1 MTKTRFVNAASR
13 KRFVYGALTIVLLF
27 TLGVHAVFRQFS
39 IGGTKDFHYFYHAAR
54 AMWNGSDIYA
64 ASDGHYIYPP
74 FLAFVLQPLALMPEH
89 MAAIIWIV
97 LSGVF
102 VFAAALIAASEA
114 ARCWLCTGADNDPS
128 IPWLIAAIA
137 TLLIAD
143 KIHSSF
149 ILGQTDCLML
159 LGFACT
165 LSWMQRK
172 PLLAGA
178 IVGATASIK
187 YLSLIFVPY
196 FLIKKN
202 FRAAFGSIV
211 AFSFFMALPAM
222 QIGFA
227 RAVRYTAIEFRG
239 LGRMMGIIEAP
250 NTAKIL
256 KVGMDRS
263 VSITSSMFRVTR
275 SNGLP
280 DLLAAMLLVCVFVAV
295 IAAIVFMCRRNGVP
309 IFRPARSDRHVANAV
324 TSLEG
329 AVLIFLALAF
339 SPQTT
344 ARHMVLLLLINTVAI
359 AVFLAQDAKASRALL
374 IIAAALQ
381 VAVLSLSFRAI
392 VAWRAVGGASWCA
405 LGLMLAIVWS
415 GSRALSDERRQLRQ
429 ENDEEKQ
436 GDKSRPAS
444 AMD

>member
-1 MTKTRFVNAASR
+1 MTKKRFANIASR
-13 KRFVYGALTIVLLF
+13 KRLAYGALTIIVLF
-27 TLGVHAVFRQFS
+27 ILGAHAVLRQFT

-64 ASDGHYIYPP
+64 AANGHYIYPP

-114 ARCWLCTGADNDPS
+114 ARCWLRTGAENDPS

-143 KIHSSF
+143 KIHASF

-227 RAVRYTAIEFRG
+227 RAARYTAIEFRG

-250 NTAKIL
+250 KTAKIL

-280 DLLAAMLLVCVFVAV
+280 DLLAATLLLCVFVAV
-295 IAAIVFMCRRNGVP
+295 IAAIVFMCRRNGVS
-309 IFRPARSDRHVANAV
+309 IFRPEKSDLLATNAV

-329 AVLIFLALAF
+329 TVLIFFALAF
-339 SPQTT
+339 SPKTT
-344 ARHMVLLLLINTVAI
+344 ARHMALLLLINTVAI
-359 AVFLAQDAKASRALL
+359 AVFLVQDARTSRVLL

-405 LGLMLAIVWS
+405 LGLVLAIVWS
-415 GSRALSDERRQLRQ
+415 GSRAISVNCRHHGKG
-429 ENDEEKQ
+429 ND
-436 GDKSRPAS
+436 RF
-444 AMD
+444 

>member
-1 MTKTRFVNAASR
+1 MTKERFTNIASW
-13 KRFVYGALTIVLLF
+13 KRLAYGALTIIVLF
-27 TLGVHAVFRQFS
+27 ILGAHAVLRQFS

-64 ASDGHYIYPP
+64 AAEGHYIYPP

-102 VFAAALIAASEA
+102 VFAAALIAANEA
-114 ARCWLCTGADNDPS
+114 ARCWLRTDAENDPS

-143 KIHSSF
+143 KIHASF

-159 LGFACT
+159 LGFACV
-165 LSWMQRK
+165 LRCMQRK

-178 IVGATASIK
+178 IVGVTASIK

-211 AFSFFMALPAM
+211 AFGFFMTLPAV
-222 QIGFA
+222 QIGFDRA
-227 RAVRYTAIEFRG
+227 GQYGAVAVRG
-239 LGRMMGIIEAP
+239 MGRMMGIIEAP
-250 NTAKIL
+250 KTAKIL
-256 KVGMDRS
+256 RVGMDRS
-263 VSITSSMFRVTR
+263 VSITSSVFRLTR
-275 SNGLP
+275 SYGVP
-280 DLLAAMLLVCVFVAV
+280 DLLAAMLLLCVFIAI

-309 IFRPARSDRHVANAV
+309 IFRPQRSDRLAANAV

-344 ARHMVLLLLINTVAI
+344 ARHMVLLLLVNTVAI
-359 AVFLAQDAKASRALL
+359 AVFLVQDAKAPRALL
-374 IIAAALQ
+374 IIAVALQ
-381 VAVLSLSFRAI
+381 VAGLSVSSRAI
-392 VAWRAVGGASWCA
+392 APWRRVGGASWCA
-405 LGLMLAIVWS
+405 LGLVLAIVWA
-415 GSRALSDERRQLRQ
+415 GTRALSENCRHHGK
-429 ENDEEKQ
+429 END
-436 GDKSRPAS
+436 RF
-444 AMD
+444 

>member
-1 MTKTRFVNAASR
+1 MTKKGFTDAAYR
-13 KRFVYGALTIVLLF
+13 KPLVYGALTIIVLLI
-27 TLGVHAVFRQFS
+27 LGAHAVFRQFS
-39 IGGTKDFHYFYHAAR
+39 SGTKDFHHFYRAA
-54 AMWNGSDIYA
+54 AAIWNGSDIYA
-64 ASDGHYIYPP
+64 AADGHYIYPP
-74 FLAFVLQPLALMPEH
+74 FLAFMLQPLALMPEQI
-89 MAAIIWIV
+89 AAIIWIG

-102 VFAAALIAASEA
+102 VFAAALIASRQAASCWLRSEA
-114 ARCWLCTGADNDPS
+114 QSDPS

-143 KIHSSF
+143 KIHASF

-178 IVGATASIK
+178 IVGATASVK

-227 RAVRYTAIEFRG
+227 RAARYTAIEFRG
-239 LGRMMGIIEAP
+239 LSRMMGIIEAP
-250 NTAKIL
+250 KTVKIL

-263 VSITSSMFRVTR
+263 VSITSGMFRVTR

-295 IAAIVFMCRRNGVP
+295 IAAIVFMCRRNGVS
-309 IFRPARSDRHVANAV
+309 IFRPEKSDLLATNAV

-329 AVLIFLALAF
+329 TVLIFLALAF

-392 VAWRAVGGASWCA
+392 VAWRAVGGASWCV
-405 LGLMLAIVWS
+405 LGLILAIVWA

-429 ENDEEKQ
+429 ENDEEKT
-436 GDKSRPAS
+436 G
-444 AMD
+444 

>member
-1 MTKTRFVNAASR
+1 MTK
-13 KRFVYGALTIVLLF
+13 KRFTNIASGQRLAYGALRIIELVILGADAVL
-27 TLGVHAVFRQFS
+27 RQFS

-64 ASDGHYIYPP
+64 AANGHYVYPP
-74 FLAFVLQPLALMPEH
+74 FLAFILQPLALMPEH
-89 MAAIIWIV
+89 IAAIIWIV

-102 VFAAALIAASEA
+102 VFAATLIAASEA
-114 ARCWLCTGADNDPS
+114 ARCWLRTGAQNDPS

-137 TLLIAD
+137 TILIAD
-143 KIHSSF
+143 KIHASF

-227 RAVRYTAIEFRG
+227 RAARYTAIEFRG

-250 NTAKIL
+250 KTAKIL
-256 KVGMDRS
+256 KVGMDRP
-263 VSITSSMFRVTR
+263 VSIPSTMYRVTR
-275 SNGLP
+275 STGCP
-280 DLLAAMLLVCVFVAV
+280 ILLATVFLLCVFIAV
-295 IAAIVFMCRRNGVP
+295 MAAIVFMCRRNGVL
-309 IFRPARSDRHVANAV
+309 IFRTARSERHGANPQKG
-324 TSLEG
+324 LE
-329 AVLIFLALAF
+329 
-339 SPQTT
+339 
-344 ARHMVLLLLINTVAI
+344 R
-359 AVFLAQDAKASRALL
+359 
-374 IIAAALQ
+374 
-381 VAVLSLSFRAI
+381 
-392 VAWRAVGGASWCA
+392 GGAH
-405 LGLMLAIVWS
+405 
-415 GSRALSDERRQLRQ
+415 
-429 ENDEEKQ
+429 
-436 GDKSRPAS
+436 
-444 AMD
+444 

>member
-1 MTKTRFVNAASR
+1 
-13 KRFVYGALTIVLLF
+13 
-27 TLGVHAVFRQFS
+27 
-39 IGGTKDFHYFYHAAR
+39 
-54 AMWNGSDIYA
+54 
-64 ASDGHYIYPP
+64 
-74 FLAFVLQPLALMPEH
+74 MPEH

-102 VFAAALIAASEA
+102 VFAATMIAASEA
-114 ARCWLCTGADNDPS
+114 ARCWLRTGAQNDPS
-128 IPWLIAAIA
+128 TPWLIAAIA
-137 TLLIAD
+137 TILIAD
-143 KIHSSF
+143 KIHASF

-159 LGFACT
+159 LGFACV
-165 LSWMQRK
+165 LRCMQRK

-211 AFSFFMALPAM
+211 AFGFFMTLPAV
-222 QIGFA
+222 QIGFDRA
-227 RAVRYTAIEFRG
+227 GQYGAVAVRG
-239 LGRMMGIIEAP
+239 MGRMMGIIEAP
-250 NTAKIL
+250 KTAKIL
-256 KVGMDRS
+256 RVGMDRS
-263 VSITSSMFRVTR
+263 VSITSSVFRLTR
-275 SNGLP
+275 SYGMP
-280 DLLAAMLLVCVFVAV
+280 DLFAVMLLLCVLIAV

-309 IFRPARSDRHVANAV
+309 IFRPQRSDRLAANAV

-344 ARHMVLLLLINTVAI
+344 ARHMVLLLLINTVAV
-359 AVFLAQDAKASRALL
+359 AVFLAHDAKASRVLL
-374 IIAAALQ
+374 IIAAVLQ

-405 LGLMLAIVWS
+405 LGLVLAIVWA
-415 GSRALSDERRQLRQ
+415 GSRALSDERRQSRQ
-429 ENDEEKQ
+429 ENDEEKT
-436 GDKSRPAS
+436 G
-444 AMD
+444 

>member
-1 MTKTRFVNAASR
+1 MTKTRFANAASR

-39 IGGTKDFHYFYHAAR
+39 STTKDFHYFYRAAE
-54 AMWNGSDIYA
+54 AMWNGGDIYA

-114 ARCWLCTGADNDPS
+114 ARCWLRTGVQNDPS
-128 IPWLIAAIA
+128 LPWLIAAIA

-143 KIHSSF
+143 KIHGGF

-159 LGFACT
+159 LGFACA
-165 LSWMQRK
+165 LGWMQRK

-202 FRAAFGSIV
+202 FRAAVGSIV
-211 AFSFFMALPAM
+211 AFSFFMALPAI

-227 RAVRYTAIEFRG
+227 RAARYTAIEFRG

-250 NTAKIL
+250 KTAKIL

-263 VSITSSMFRVTR
+263 VSITSSIFRVTR

-280 DLLAAMLLVCVFVAV
+280 DLLAAILLLCVFVAV
-295 IAAIVFMCRRNGVP
+295 IAAIVFMW
-309 IFRPARSDRHVANAV
+309 
-324 TSLEG
+324 L
-329 AVLIFLALAF
+329 
-339 SPQTT
+339 
-344 ARHMVLLLLINTVAI
+344 
-359 AVFLAQDAKASRALL
+359 
-374 IIAAALQ
+374 
-381 VAVLSLSFRAI
+381 
-392 VAWRAVGGASWCA
+392 
-405 LGLMLAIVWS
+405 
-415 GSRALSDERRQLRQ
+415 
-429 ENDEEKQ
+429 
-436 GDKSRPAS
+436 
-444 AMD
+444 

>member
-1 MTKTRFVNAASR
+1 MTKKGFTNIASR
-13 KRFVYGALTIVLLF
+13 KRLAYGALTIIVLF
-27 TLGVHAVFRQFS
+27 ILGAHAVLRQFS

-64 ASDGHYIYPP
+64 AANGHYIYPP

-114 ARCWLCTGADNDPS
+114 ARCWLRTSAENDPS

-137 TLLIAD
+137 TILIAD
-143 KIHSSF
+143 KIHASF

-196 FLIKKN
+196 FLVKKN

-211 AFSFFMALPAM
+211 AFGFFMTLPAV
-222 QIGFA
+222 QIGFDRA
-227 RAVRYTAIEFRG
+227 GQYGAVAVRG
-239 LGRMMGIIEAP
+239 MGRMMGIIEAP
-250 NTAKIL
+250 KTAKIL
-256 KVGMDRS
+256 RVGMDRS
-263 VSITSSMFRVTR
+263 VSITSSVFRLTR
-275 SNGLP
+275 SYGVP
-280 DLLAAMLLVCVFVAV
+280 DLLAAMLLLCVFIAV

-309 IFRPARSDRHVANAV
+309 IFRPQRSDRLAANAV

-344 ARHMVLLLLINTVAI
+344 ARHMVLLLLINTVTI
-359 AVFLAQDAKASRALL
+359 AVFLVQDAKASRALL

-405 LGLMLAIVWS
+405 LGLVLAIVWA
-415 GSRALSDERRQLRQ
+415 GSRALSDERRQSRQ
-429 ENDEEKQ
+429 ENDEEKT
-436 GDKSRPAS
+436 G
-444 AMD
+444 

>member
-1 MTKTRFVNAASR
+1 MTKERFTNIASR
-13 KRFVYGALTIVLLF
+13 KRLAYGALTIIMLF
-27 TLGVHAVFRQFS
+27 ILGAHAVLRQFS
-39 IGGTKDFHYFYHAAR
+39 IGGTKDFHHFYHAAR

-64 ASDGHYIYPP
+64 AANGHYVYPP
-74 FLAFVLQPLALMPEH
+74 FLAFILQPLALMPEH
-89 MAAIIWIV
+89 IAAIIWIV

-102 VFAAALIAASEA
+102 VFAATLIASSEA
-114 ARCWLCTGADNDPS
+114 TRCWLRTGAQNDPS
-128 IPWLIAAIA
+128 TPWLIAAMA
-137 TLLIAD
+137 TILIAD
-143 KIHSSF
+143 KIHASF

-202 FRAAFGSIV
+202 FRAAFASIV
-211 AFSFFMALPAM
+211 AFSFFMTLPAV
-222 QIGFA
+222 QIGFD
-227 RAVRYTAIEFRG
+227 RAVQYGAVAVRG
-239 LGRMMGIIEAP
+239 MGRMMGIIEAP
-250 NTAKIL
+250 KTAKIL
-256 KVGMDRS
+256 RVGMDRS
-263 VSITSSMFRVTR
+263 VSITSAVFRLTR
-275 SNGLP
+275 SYGVP
-280 DLLAAMLLVCVFVAV
+280 DLFAAMFLLCIV
-295 IAAIVFMCRRNGVP
+295 IAAIVFMCRRKGVL
-309 IFRPARSDRHVANAV
+309 IFRPARNDRRVANAM

-359 AVFLAQDAKASRALL
+359 AVFLAQDARASRALL

-405 LGLMLAIVWS
+405 LGLVLAIVWS
-415 GSRALSDERRQLRQ
+415 GSRILSENRGHRGK
-429 ENDEEKQ
+429 ENDEF
-436 GDKSRPAS
+436 
-444 AMD
+444 

>member
-1 MTKTRFVNAASR
+1 MTKTRFANAASR
-13 KRFVYGALTIVLLF
+13 KRFVYGALIIVLLF

-39 IGGTKDFHYFYHAAR
+39 STTKDFHYFYRAAE
-54 AMWNGSDIYA
+54 AMWNGGDIYA

-89 MAAIIWIV
+89 MAAIIWII

-102 VFAAALIAASEA
+102 VFVAALIAASEA
-114 ARCWLCTGADNDPS
+114 ARCWLRTGAQDDPS
-128 IPWLIAAIA
+128 LPWLIAAIA

-143 KIHSSF
+143 KIHASF

-159 LGFACT
+159 LGFACA
-165 LSWMQRK
+165 LWWMQRK

-178 IVGATASIK
+178 IVGGTASIK

-227 RAVRYTAIEFRG
+227 RAGRYTAIEFRG
-239 LGRMMGIIEAP
+239 LSRMMGIIEAP
-250 NTAKIL
+250 KTVKIL

-263 VSITSSMFRVTR
+263 VSITSGMFRVTR
-275 SNGLP
+275 SYGSP
-280 DLLAAMLLVCVFVAV
+280 DLLAAMLLLCVFIAV
-295 IAAIVFMCRRNGVP
+295 IAAIVFICRRNGVP
-309 IFRPARSDRHVANAV
+309 IFRPARSDRLATNAV

-405 LGLMLAIVWS
+405 LGLILAIVWS

-429 ENDEEKQ
+429 ENDEEKT
-436 GDKSRPAS
+436 G
-444 AMD
+444 

>member
-1 MTKTRFVNAASR
+1 MTKKRFTNIASR
-13 KRFVYGALTIVLLF
+13 KRLAYGALTIIVLF
-27 TLGVHAVFRQFS
+27 ILGAHAVLRQFS
-39 IGGTKDFHYFYHAAR
+39 IGGTKDFHYFYRAAR

-64 ASDGHYIYPP
+64 AAEGHYIYPP

-114 ARCWLCTGADNDPS
+114 ARCWLRTDAENDPS

-143 KIHSSF
+143 KIQASF

-159 LGFACT
+159 LGFACV
-165 LSWMQRK
+165 LRCMQRK
-172 PLLAGA
+172 PLLGGA
-178 IVGATASIK
+178 IVGVTASIK

-211 AFSFFMALPAM
+211 AFGFFMTLPAV
-222 QIGFA
+222 QIGFDRA
-227 RAVRYTAIEFRG
+227 GQYGAVAVRG
-239 LGRMMGIIEAP
+239 MGRMMGIIEAP
-250 NTAKIL
+250 KTAKIL
-256 KVGMDRS
+256 RVGMDRS
-263 VSITSSMFRVTR
+263 VSITSSVFRLTR
-275 SNGLP
+275 SYGVP
-280 DLLAAMLLVCVFVAV
+280 DLLAAMLLLCVFIAI

-309 IFRPARSDRHVANAV
+309 IFRPQRSDRLAANAV

-344 ARHMVLLLLINTVAI
+344 ARHMVLLLLVNTVAI
-359 AVFLAQDAKASRALL
+359 AVFLVQDAKAPRALL
-374 IIAAALQ
+374 IIAVALQ
-381 VAVLSLSFRAI
+381 VAGLSVSSRAI
-392 VAWRAVGGASWCA
+392 APWRRVGGASWCA
-405 LGLMLAIVWS
+405 LGLVLAIVWA
-415 GSRALSDERRQLRQ
+415 GTRALSENCRHHGK
-429 ENDEEKQ
+429 END
-436 GDKSRPAS
+436 RF
-444 AMD
+444 

>member
-1 MTKTRFVNAASR
+1 MTKTGFANAASR

-39 IGGTKDFHYFYHAAR
+39 STTKDFHYFYRAAE
-54 AMWNGSDIYA
+54 AMWNGGDIYA

-114 ARCWLCTGADNDPS
+114 ARCWLRTGVQNDPS
-128 IPWLIAAIA
+128 LPWLIAAIA
-137 TLLIAD
+137 TLLIVD
-143 KIHSSF
+143 KIHASF

-227 RAVRYTAIEFRG
+227 QAGRYTAIEFRG

-250 NTAKIL
+250 KTVKIL

-263 VSITSSMFRVTR
+263 VSITSGMFRVTR

-359 AVFLAQDAKASRALL
+359 AVFLTQDAKASRALL

-405 LGLMLAIVWS
+405 LGLILAIVWA
-415 GSRALSDERRQLRQ
+415 GSRALSDERRQSRQ
-429 ENDEEKQ
+429 ENDEGKT
-436 GDKSRPAS
+436 G
-444 AMD
+444 

>member
-1 MTKTRFVNAASR
+1 MTKKRFADIASR
-13 KRFVYGALTIVLLF
+13 KRLAYGAVTIIVLF
-27 TLGVHAVFRQFS
+27 ILGAHAVFRQFS
-39 IGGTKDFHYFYHAAR
+39 SGTKDFHHFYRAAV
-54 AMWNGSDIYA
+54 AMWNGIDIYA
-64 ASDGHYIYPP
+64 AANGHYIYPP
-74 FLAFVLQPLALMPEH
+74 FLAFILQPLALMPEQI
-89 MAAIIWIV
+89 AATTWIV
-97 LSGVF
+97 FSGVF
-102 VFAAALIAASEA
+102 VFAAALIASRQA
-114 ARCWLCTGADNDPS
+114 AGCWLGTGAENDAS

-143 KIHSSF
+143 KIHASF

-178 IVGATASIK
+178 IVGATASVK

-227 RAVRYTAIEFRG
+227 RAARYTAIEFRG
-239 LGRMMGIIEAP
+239 LSRMMGIIEAP
-250 NTAKIL
+250 KTVKIL

-263 VSITSSMFRVTR
+263 VSITSGMFRVTR

-295 IAAIVFMCRRNGVP
+295 IAAIVFMCRRNGVS
-309 IFRPARSDRHVANAV
+309 IFRPEKSDRHVANAV

-329 AVLIFLALAF
+329 VVLIFLALAF

-392 VAWRAVGGASWCA
+392 VAWRAVGGASWCV
-405 LGLMLAIVWS
+405 LGLILAIVWA

-429 ENDEEKQ
+429 ENDEEKT
-436 GDKSRPAS
+436 G
-444 AMD
+444 